1 MKLYSQDLYVSCIS
15 KATKYEDLIL
25 IMDIV
30 FKEAVAIIQQYGAD
44 YYNTLIT
51 IWSNKEK
58 DFIKITV

>member
-25 IMDIV
+25 IMDVV
-30 FKEAVAIIQQYGAD
+30 FKEAVEIIKNYGAD

-51 IWSNKEK
+51 IWTNKERE
-58 DFIKITV
+58 FIKITI